1 MSADPAIH
9 PTRSFGARAA
19 AVRAARRIVAEARG
33 PREAERNELLTCLD
47 QEVAMLDRF
56 AAAPGLARRIAAIL
70 AGDAV

>member
-47 QEVAMLDRF
+47 QELAMLERF
-56 AAAPGLARRIAAIL
+56 ATVPSVAREIGVILKAAGL
-70 AGDAV
+70 